1 MNVNKLIAVMLA
13 LALLTLGTAGALA
26 EGGSLGGI
34 LGGLLDH
41 YLGEEEADESA
52 AEPGSVEGL
61 SDEWLNILLLG
72 SDSRTDEKHT
82 LTDTMIVLSVNAGTG
97 EAKLTSIMRDIWVNI
112 PGHGSNKLNAAC
124 VYGGPELT
132 VQVINDALN
141 LNIESYVLVNMT
153 CLAEMVDMLG
163 GLRLD
168 FDESERAA
176 MTRIM
181 EKYSS
186 LSNNDPVTESGSQ
199 ILLNGNQALAYAR
212 IRKLDSD
219 YVRTERQRTFLTVL
233 AKRLQQESML
243 SLTGILTSMFSYIE
257 TNLTFDQILTLA
269 SVGMS
274 MNMDSIS
281 EVRIPADGT
290 YSSGY
295 IGSTWAIQ
303 PNFEANAQQLHTF
316 IYGE

>member
-1 MNVNKLIAVMLA
+1 M
-13 LALLTLGTAGALA
+13 
-26 EGGSLGGI
+26 
-34 LGGLLDH
+34 
-41 YLGEEEADESA
+41 
-52 AEPGSVEGL
+52 
-61 SDEWLNILLLG
+61 NILLLG

-82 LTDTMIVLSVNAGTG
+82 LTDTMIVLSVNSGTG

-112 PGHGSNKLNAAC
+112 PGHGGQKLNAAC

-132 VQVINDALN
+132 MQVINDNFKLN
-141 LNIESYVLVNMT
+141 LKSYVLVNMT

-176 MTRIM
+176 MNRIM

-219 YVRTERQRTFLTVL
+219 YMRTERQRTFLTVL

-243 SLTGILTSMFSYIE
+243 SLTGILTSMFGYIE

-269 SVGMS
+269 TVGMG
-274 MNMDSIS
+274 MNMDKVN
-281 EVRIPADGT
+281 EFRIPVDGT

-303 PNFEANAQQLHTF
+303 PNFESNAQLLQEF
-316 IYGE
+316 IYGN